1 MIALIPTDS
10 FSVKRI
16 YPEIEQAWDDG
27 FWRYLTPDRVAFLRF
42 KVGPLLR
49 YAPGADVQAATF
61 VSKVERLKLQVL
73 TGEDTRATA
82 QSIAEDVAR
91 LPEFVYE
98 EAGRGQA
105 ARLCLTPQLQTASVA
120 ELNEVIDALAEQ
132 MKNRRERPNTFLNL
146 DLPDFVEMRGYI
158 LLFGG
163 SEPVYVEEYR
173 RRVEERIRDLAAG
186 HPTVE
191 AIARGEPVSD
201 EQLIA
206 LERTLRQELGG
217 GDLELTE
224 DNVRK
229 AYGLKVGSLLEFLRR
244 LLEIE
249 DIPDYREIVRR
260 QFEGFMGA
268 HPFNAD
274 QMRFLR
280 AVQNVF
286 LQR

>member
-1 MIALIPTDS
+1 
-10 FSVKRI
+10 
-16 YPEIEQAWDDG
+16 
-27 FWRYLTPDRVAFLRF
+27 
-42 KVGPLLR
+42 
-49 YAPGADVQAATF
+49 
-61 VSKVERLKLQVL
+61 
-73 TGEDTRATA
+73 
-82 QSIAEDVAR
+82 
-91 LPEFVYE
+91 
-98 EAGRGQA
+98 
-105 ARLCLTPQLQTASVA
+105 
-120 ELNEVIDALAEQ
+120 
-132 MKNRRERPNTFLNL
+132 
-146 DLPDFVEMRGYI
+146 
-158 LLFGG
+158 
-163 SEPVYVEEYR
+163 VYVQEYR
-173 RRVEERIRDLAAG
+173 QRVEERILGLVAG

-206 LERTLRQELGG
+206 LEHTLRQELGG

-249 DIPDYREIVRR
+249 GIPDYREIVRR
-260 QFEGFMGA
+260 RFESFIAG

-286 LQR
+286 LQRKRLALADLYAPPLSSFGADAVERWFTEDEIEEMLTFANGLAV